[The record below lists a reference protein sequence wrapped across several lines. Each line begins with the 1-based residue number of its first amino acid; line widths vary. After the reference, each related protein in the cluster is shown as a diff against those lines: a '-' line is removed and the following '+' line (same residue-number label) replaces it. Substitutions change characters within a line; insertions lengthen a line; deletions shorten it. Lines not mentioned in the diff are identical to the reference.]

1 MSNRVLSR
9 KGARELTSDEYEKVQ
24 GAQTTCRSTMSHA
37 AGVSRDQDVLCDL
50 ADFV

>member
-24 GAQTTCRSTMSHA
+24 GADTGCRGTVSRA
-37 AGVSRDQDVLCDL
+37 AGPGRDQDILCDP
-50 ADFV
+50 DFL